1 MSIHLPSVS
10 IIDDLLCSSAQ
21 PSPEQLS
28 ELAATGVKH
37 VINLALPTSDN
48 AVSDEGARLAAQ
60 GINYVQLPVIWENP
74 RPEQFTLFAQILWA
88 MRDDAVLV
96 HCACNMR
103 ASAFV
108 FLYRVL
114 HESVPL
120 HESAAVMHAVWKPE
134 GVWHEFIT
142 TQLAD
147 QGLEYQAH
155 AVLEQP

>member
-1 MSIHLPSVS
+1 MKLPSVS
-10 IIDDLLCSSAQ
+10 IIDDLLCTSAQ
-21 PSPEQLS
+21 PTAEQLS
-28 ELAATGVKH
+28 GLAGTGVKH
-37 VINLALPTSDN
+37 VINLALPSSDN
-48 AVSDEGARLAAQ
+48 AVSDEGARLTAQ
-60 GINYVQLPVIWENP
+60 GISYVQLPVVWENP

-120 HESAAVMHAVWKPE
+120 HEAAAVMHAVWKPE
-134 GVWHEFIT
+134 GLWRDFIT
-142 TQLAD
+142 AQLAG

-155 AVLEQP
+155 TGLEQP